1 MCTFPPSELSVDLS
15 CTFRLRNAKQF
26 CDFPTGRGLANCS
39 AAEARAASA
48 QIALELGGQ
57 RVAVDLA
64 ERLAHVHVGVAALFE
79 GGHVLGDLVVLGGH
93 LADRL
98 LPL

>member
-1 MCTFPPSELSVDLS
+1 VLPPEVG
-15 CTFRLRNAKQF
+15 T
-26 CDFPTGRGLANCS
+26 
-39 AAEARAASA
+39 ASA

-79 GGHVLGDLVVLGGH
+79 GGHVLGDLVVLGGFAMGTVSASI
-93 LADRL
+93 LRPYLVVQAVAGIAAGLVFRIFNPGDK
-98 LPL
+98 